1 MNEVKY
7 CFVIDPWKKDIRV
20 VDLPENKLELFTI
33 YELLDCG
40 TFDVHS
46 LTADTDLF
54 VKIDFAYDNGLLV
67 EEQRFFSIDNKVFA
81 GNGLIVGAVNEEGHS
96 TTPTYPDD
104 FLPVTFMPKSYQME
118 ITADDL
124 KIEVT
129 PNQYSEKQIRAGETP
144 VDVQLYVDEP
154 IRRSDDTTYE
164 ET

>member
-7 CFVIDPWKKDIRV
+7 CFVIDPHKEEIRV
-20 VDLPENKLELFTI
+20 VDLPGDKLELATI
-33 YELLDCG
+33 YDLLKCA

-54 VKIDFAYDNGLLV
+54 IDDDGLLV

-104 FLPVTFMPKSYQME
+104 FLPVAWLPKSYQME
-118 ITADDL
+118 ITEKDL
-124 KIEVT
+124 EVKFM
-129 PNQYSEKQIRAGETP
+129 EWI
-144 VDVQLYVDEP
+144 
-154 IRRSDDTTYE
+154 
-164 ET
+164 

>member
-7 CFVIDPWKKDIRV
+7 CFVIDPYKEEIRV
-20 VDLPENKLELFTI
+20 IDLPSDKLELATI
-33 YELLDCG
+33 YDLLECA

-46 LTADTDLF
+46 LSEDTDLF
-54 VKIDFAYDNGLLV
+54 IDDEGLLV

-118 ITADDL
+118 ITAEDL
-124 KIEVT
+124 NIE
-129 PNQYSEKQIRAGETP
+129 
-144 VDVQLYVDEP
+144 

>member
-1 MNEVKY
+1 MNEVRY

-40 TFDVHS
+40 TFNVHS

-54 VKIDFAYDNGLLV
+54 IDDEGLLV
-67 EEQRFFSIDNKVFA
+67 EEQRFFSVDNKVFA

-104 FLPVTFMPKSYQME
+104 FLPVTWMPKSYQME

-124 KIEVT
+124 NIE
-129 PNQYSEKQIRAGETP
+129 
-144 VDVQLYVDEP
+144 
-154 IRRSDDTTYE
+154 IRRSDDTTYQE
-164 ET
+164 A

>member
-54 VKIDFAYDNGLLV
+54 IDDNGLLV
-67 EEQRFFSIDNKVFA
+67 EEQRFFSVDNKVFA

-104 FLPVTFMPKSYQME
+104 FLPVTWMPKSYQME

-124 KIEVT
+124 NIE
-129 PNQYSEKQIRAGETP
+129 
-144 VDVQLYVDEP
+144 
-154 IRRSDDTTYE
+154 IRRSDDTTYQE
-164 ET
+164 A